1 MTARPPPAKR
11 ALPAT
16 LSAYPISLPSAL
28 LSTSLHLNSCPLLL
42 CRHLALRLSAQIS
55 LTFLYINGVALNAL
69 KSWTH
74 SFLSSLPSLSANP
87 KSWVSRACVTGT
99 KLGFQRRNSKAGQG
113 GVAVKLP
120 ALVENSPT
128 HTNSKQKK
136 QQSLH
141 KNGDK
146 DPLLKKH
153 KKERRKRELGE
164 KVSAAES
171 GSAVRIE
178 KQQFHPPRPER
189 RVQKRPNSRRSPH
202 DGETKLP
209 KVAIATDQSMSA
221 AREKPKKIRDGPSGI
236 KPPKAHQPPVRKNSS
251 LPNDAP
257 EEIKHRA
264 DSIAKQLE
272 DDLAALGSESDED
285 L

>member
-1 MTARPPPAKR
+1 MRDLDSMTARPPPAKR

-16 LSAYPISLPSAL
+16 L
-28 LSTSLHLNSCPLLL
+28 
-42 CRHLALRLSAQIS
+42 R
-55 LTFLYINGVALNAL
+55 
-69 KSWTH
+69 
-74 SFLSSLPSLSANP
+74 
-87 KSWVSRACVTGT
+87 T

-128 HTNSKQKK
+128 PTNSKQKK

-141 KNGDK
+141 KNGAS

-171 GSAVRIE
+171 GSAIRIE
-178 KQQFHPPRPER
+178 KQQFHPPPPEK

-202 DGETKLP
+202 DGDTKLP
-209 KVAIATDQSMSA
+209 KVAIATDQSLSA
-221 AREKPKKIRDGPSGI
+221 AREKPKKNRDGPSGI

-264 DSIAKQLE
+264 ESIAKQLE
-272 DDLAALGSESDED
+272 DDLAALGSDSDEE